1 MMLKRITPIVALVAL
16 AACSR
21 VDQTEYCVKTQYGN
35 VTDSTLTPGL
45 VFTGAPGVELTCF
58 SMTDQNFPEK
68 HGAEDSTNTL
78 VMNVATGGGE
88 QPLTIQVE
96 VSAVYAFD
104 PNTVYSVFL
113 AKRSEDKAEVEVFN
127 SIQEG
132 TRAAFGQW
140 TVNEIFSGQRA
151 DLSDSL
157 QAHIQRKLGT
167 RAKIKNVFVKNI
179 QLPAAIEEAR
189 IASAQQAQILAKAQ
203 QQFVID
209 SQNAR
214 GVIMKAEADA
224 RANQLRAESYSS
236 NPKLLDLEIAKAWS
250 TGFANACG
258 GNSVTTCIIGGQALD
273 MLPFKRN

>member
-1 MMLKRITPIVALVAL
+1 MMSKRIVPVIALFAL

-45 VFTGAPGVELTCF
+45 VFTGAPGAELTCF

-68 HGAEDSTNTL
+68 HDGDDSSSTL
-78 VMNVATGGGE
+78 VMNVQTGGGE

-96 VSAVYAFD
+96 VSGVYAFD
-104 PNTVYSVFL
+104 PSTVYSVFL
-113 AKRSEDKAEVEVFN
+113 AKRNERAAEVEVFN

-157 QAHIQRKLGT
+157 KAHIQRKLGS
-167 RAKIKNVFVKNI
+167 RAIMKNVFVKNI
-179 QLPAAIEEAR
+179 QLPQAIEQAR
-189 IASAQQAQILAKAQ
+189 IAAAQQAQILSKAQ

-236 NPKLLDLEIAKAWS
+236 NPKLLDLEIAKEWS
-250 TGFANACG
+250 SGFANACG

>member
-1 MMLKRITPIVALVAL
+1 MMKRIVPILALVAL
-16 AACSR
+16 TACDR

-35 VTDSTLTPGL
+35 VTDKDLKPGL

-68 HGAEDSTNTL
+68 HDESDSASTL
-78 VMNVATGGGE
+78 VMSVATGGGE

-104 PNTVYSVFL
+104 PNTVYNVFL
-113 AKRSEDKAEVEVFN
+113 AKRREDKAEVEVFN

-157 QAHIQRKLGT
+157 KAHIQRKLGT
-167 RAKIKNVFVKNI
+167 RAIIKNVFVKNI
-179 QLPAAIEEAR
+179 QLPQAIEQAR
-189 IASAQQAQILAKAQ
+189 IAAAQQAQVLAKAQ

-214 GVIMKAEADA
+214 GTIMKAEAEA
-224 RANQLRAESYSS
+224 RANELRAQSYQS
-236 NPKLLDLEIAKAWS
+236 NAKLLDLEIAKVWS
-250 TGFANACG
+250 EGLGNACRDAQ
-258 GNSVTTCIIGGQALD
+258 TCIIGGQVMDL
-273 MLPFKRN
+273 LPLKRN

>member
-1 MMLKRITPIVALVAL
+1 MMFKRIVPVIALFAL
-16 AACSR
+16 TACSR
-21 VDQTEYCVKTQYGN
+21 VDQTEYCVKTNYGN
-35 VTDSTLTPGL
+35 VTDSTLSPGL
-45 VFTGAPGVELTCF
+45 VFTGAPGAELTCF

-68 HGAEDSTNTL
+68 HDGDDSSSTL

-104 PNTVYSVFL
+104 PTTVYSVFL
-113 AKRSEDKAEVEVFN
+113 AKRSETRAEVEVFN

-179 QLPAAIEEAR
+179 QLPQAIEQAR
-189 IASAQQAQILAKAQ
+189 IASAQQAQVLAKAQ

-214 GVIMKAEADA
+214 GIVMKAEADA

-250 TGFANACG
+250 SGFANACG
-258 GNSVTTCIIGGQALD
+258 GNAVTTCIIGGQAID

>member
-1 MMLKRITPIVALVAL
+1 MMSKRIVSVMSLFVL

-21 VDQTEYCVKTQYGN
+21 VDQTEYCVKTNYGN
-35 VTDSTLTPGL
+35 VSDKDLKPGL
-45 VFTGAPGVELTCF
+45 VFTGSPGAELTCF

-68 HGAEDSTNTL
+68 HDGDDSSSTL
-78 VMNVATGGGE
+78 IMNVQTGGGE

-96 VSAVYAFD
+96 VSGVYAFD
-104 PNTVYSVFL
+104 PTTIYSVFL
-113 AKRSEDKAEVEVFN
+113 AKRNEPAAEVEVFN

-157 QAHIQRKLGT
+157 KAHIQRKLGT
-167 RAKIKNVFVKNI
+167 RAIMKNVFVKNI
-179 QLPAAIEEAR
+179 QLPAAIENAR
-189 IASAQQAQILAKAQ
+189 IAAAQQAQVLSKAQ

-224 RANQLRAESYSS
+224 RANELRGQSYQS
-236 NPKLLDLEIAKAWS
+236 NAKLLDLEIAKVWS
-250 TGFANACG
+250 EGLGNACREA
-258 GNSVTTCIIGGQALD
+258 TTCIIGGQVMDL
-273 MLPFKRN
+273 LPLKKN

>member
-1 MMLKRITPIVALVAL
+1 MMKRIVPILALVAL
-16 AACSR
+16 TACDR

-68 HGAEDSTNTL
+68 HSDDSTSTL
-78 VMNVATGGGE
+78 VMDVQTGGGE

-96 VSAVYAFD
+96 VSGVYAFD
-104 PNTVYSVFL
+104 PATVYNVFL
-113 AKRSEDKAEVEVFN
+113 AKRREDRAEVEVFN

-140 TVNEIFSGQRA
+140 TINEIFSGQRA

-157 QAHIQRKLGT
+157 KVHIQRKLGN
-167 RAKIKNVFVKNI
+167 RAIMKNVFVKKI
-179 QLPAAIEEAR
+179 TLPRAIEEAR
-189 IASAQQAQILAKAQ
+189 IAASQQELILDKARK
-203 QQFVID
+203 QFVID

-224 RANQLRAESYSS
+224 RANELKAQSYQS
-236 NPKLLDLEIAKAWS
+236 NAKLLDLEIAKAWS
-250 TGFANACG
+250 AGLAQACNG
-258 GNSVTTCIIGGQALD
+258 ASTCIIGGQALD
-273 MLPFKRN
+273 LLPLRK

>member
-1 MMLKRITPIVALVAL
+1 MMLKRLAPIVALVAL
-16 AACSR
+16 AACER

-35 VTDSTLTPGL
+35 VTDKDLKPGL
-45 VFTGAPGVELTCF
+45 VNTMAPGTELTCF

-68 HGAEDSTNTL
+68 HNDDSTSTL
-78 VMNVATGGGE
+78 VMDVQTGGGE

-96 VSAVYAFD
+96 VSGVYAFD
-104 PNTVYSVFL
+104 PTTVYDVFL
-113 AKRSEDKAEVEVFN
+113 AKRSETKAEVEVFN

-157 QAHIQRKLGT
+157 KVHIQRKLGT
-167 RAKIKNVFVKNI
+167 RAMMKNVFVKKI
-179 QLPAAIEEAR
+179 TLPAVIEQAR

-224 RANQLRAESYSS
+224 RANQLRGTSYQS
-236 NPKLLDLEIAKAWS
+236 NVKLLDLEIAKVWAE
-250 TGFANACG
+250 GLGNACR
-258 GNSVTTCIIGGQALD
+258 TAQTCIIGGQVMDL
-273 MLPFKRN
+273 LPLKRN